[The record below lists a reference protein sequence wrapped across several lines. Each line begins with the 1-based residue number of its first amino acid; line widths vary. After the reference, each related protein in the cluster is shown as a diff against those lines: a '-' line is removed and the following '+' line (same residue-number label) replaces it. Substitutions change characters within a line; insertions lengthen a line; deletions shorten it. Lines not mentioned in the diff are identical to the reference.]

1 MYILKVNAS
10 HLFELKNSDVEAL
23 DCIETSDHTFH
34 ILQDNKSVKASILK
48 SDFNKKKY
56 TVKVN
61 SNTYDVHI
69 NNSLDQL
76 IEALGFE
83 IGSTKKVNDIKAP
96 MPGLILEINVTEGQ
110 EVKEDDA
117 LLILE
122 AMKMENVINSP
133 RDGVIK
139 SISVKQG
146 ETVDKNSL
154 LIEFE

>member
-1 MYILKVNAS
+1 MYKIKVNAT
-10 HLFELKNSDVEAL
+10 HQFEIDEKQIEEL
-23 DCIETSDHTFH
+23 DCIETSPNTFH
-34 ILQDNKSVKASILK
+34 ILQNNETVNSTILK
-48 SDFNKKKY
+48 SDFNNKKY

-61 SNTYDVHI
+61 SNTYDVDI
-69 NNSLDQL
+69 KNALDQQ
-76 IEALGFE
+76 IEALGFQ
-83 IGSTKKVNDIKAP
+83 IGGSKKINEIKAP
-96 MPGLILEINVTEGQ
+96 MPGLILEINVNEGQ

-133 RDGVIK
+133 CDGIVK
-139 SISVKQG
+139 SVSVNQG